1 MTPTYP
7 AVKERDH
14 VRNPYRLLCP
24 ASNGGGLML
33 EAVLAA
39 AIATGPAYPVPA
51 SQVTYMQCVAERESH
66 ANPRST
72 NSADG
77 YYGMFQFSEALK
89 DGATWMMLDWLKTWH
104 PSPRKFAAQLREIP
118 MNKWPRN
125 LQVAA
130 FIETLNNDGAFSG
143 ARHWAGGRFHCAAVA
158 S

>member
-1 MTPTYP
+1 MNPHNTL
-7 AVKERDH
+7 KERDD
-14 VRNPYRLLCP
+14 VRQPHDCP
-24 ASNGGGLML
+24 GRPAEGEQLIAA
-33 EAVLAA
+33 AVLAA

-104 PSPRKFAAQLREIP
+104 PSPRKFAAQLRDIP

-130 FIETLNNDGAFSG
+130 FIETLNNDGPFSG
-143 ARHWAGGRFHCAAVA
+143 ARHWAGGRFHCAAVP